1 MIQALLREYRNLDYL
16 MAETLVTLHEQG
28 TLERYEWDDSK
39 QVEMVE
45 TPTGGGII
53 IENLSPK
60 VKACEARKAD

>member
-28 TLERYEWDDSK
+28 TLERYDWDDSK
-39 QVEMVE
+39 LEIVG

-53 IENLSPK
+53 IENLSPQ

>member
-1 MIQALLREYRNLDYL
+1 MIQALLREYPNLDYL

-28 TLERYEWDDSK
+28 ALEQYEWDDSK
-39 QVEMVE
+39 RVEIVG

-53 IENLSPK
+53 IENLSPQ

>member
-1 MIQALLREYRNLDYL
+1 MIQALLREYPNLDYL

-28 TLERYEWDDSK
+28 TLERYEWDDRG
-39 QVEMVE
+39 EIVE